1 MKHLFPKGSSTQSTI
16 SESPIINQDMPIS
29 KSLLDKPL
37 ESKYCRTCQ
46 QYTEHVG
53 GTLCAGC
60 SLEKEDIE
68 WYIENIE
75 SEMTPEPSGDN
86 KSQAQPEP
94 PQPLSDVNA
103 GDKLMLSN
111 GLEAE
116 ATEVT
121 SRSVK
126 TASGQSF
133 VKSDGTGWGSNDLDA
148 APLV

>member
-1 MKHLFPKGSSTQSTI
+1 MA
-16 SESPIINQDMPIS
+16 IS

-37 ESKYCRTCQ
+37 ESKFCRTCQ

-60 SLEKEDIE
+60 SLEEEDVE

-75 SEMTPEPSGDN
+75 SQMESSPESRN
-86 KSQAQPEP
+86 RAQPEP
-94 PQPLSDVNA
+94 PQPLSNVTA
-103 GDKLMLSN
+103 GDRLLLSN

-116 ATEVT
+116 AVEVT

-126 TASGQSF
+126 TASGESF
-133 VKSDGTGWGSNDLDA
+133 VKSNGTGWGSNELDA

>member
-1 MKHLFPKGSSTQSTI
+1 MA
-16 SESPIINQDMPIS
+16 IS

-37 ESKYCRTCQ
+37 ESKFCRTCQ

-60 SLEKEDIE
+60 SLEEEDVE

-75 SEMTPEPSGDN
+75 SEIEQAAESSSKN
-86 KSQAQPEP
+86 RAQPEP
-94 PQPLSDVNA
+94 PQPLSNVSV

-111 GLEAE
+111 GLKTKV
-116 ATEVT
+116 TEVT

-126 TASGQSF
+126 TANGDSF

-148 APLV
+148 APLI

>member
-1 MKHLFPKGSSTQSTI
+1 MA
-16 SESPIINQDMPIS
+16 IS

-37 ESKYCRTCQ
+37 ESKFCRTCQ

-60 SLEKEDIE
+60 SLEEEDVE

-75 SEMTPEPSGDN
+75 SQMESSPESESRN
-86 KSQAQPEP
+86 RAQPEP
-94 PQPLSDVNA
+94 PQPLSNVSA
-103 GDKLMLSN
+103 GDRLLLSN
-111 GLEAE
+111 GLETE
-116 ATEVT
+116 AAEVT

-126 TASGQSF
+126 TASGESF
-133 VKSDGTGWGSNDLDA
+133 VKSNGTGWGSNELDA

>member
-1 MKHLFPKGSSTQSTI
+1 MA
-16 SESPIINQDMPIS
+16 IS

-37 ESKYCRTCQ
+37 ESKFCRTCQ

-60 SLEKEDIE
+60 SLEEEDVE

-75 SEMTPEPSGDN
+75 SEIEPSDSS
-86 KSQAQPEP
+86 KSQVQPEP
-94 PQPLSDVNA
+94 PQPLSEVSV

-111 GLEAE
+111 GLETKV
-116 ATEVT
+116 TEVT

-126 TASGQSF
+126 TASRESF

-148 APLV
+148 APLI

>member
-1 MKHLFPKGSSTQSTI
+1 MA
-16 SESPIINQDMPIS
+16 IS

-37 ESKYCRTCQ
+37 ESKFCRTCQ

-60 SLEKEDIE
+60 SLEEEDVE

-75 SEMTPEPSGDN
+75 SEIE
-86 KSQAQPEP
+86 QAVEASSSRVQPEP
-94 PQPLSDVNA
+94 PQPLSEVSV

-111 GLEAE
+111 GLETE
-116 ATEVT
+116 ATEIT

-126 TASGQSF
+126 TASGESF

-148 APLV
+148 APLI

>member
-1 MKHLFPKGSSTQSTI
+1 MA
-16 SESPIINQDMPIS
+16 IS

-37 ESKYCRTCQ
+37 ESKFCRTCQ

-60 SLEKEDIE
+60 SLEEEDVE

-75 SEMTPEPSGDN
+75 SEIEPSKDSSS
-86 KSQAQPEP
+86 KIQPEP
-94 PQPLSDVNA
+94 PQPLSGVSV
-103 GDKLMLSN
+103 GDRLMLSN
-111 GLEAE
+111 GLETE

-126 TASGQSF
+126 TANGDSF

-148 APLV
+148 APLI